1 MRTGT
6 ITDTEQL
13 ELQVRPAA
21 HLLGLCLKGGRQHVG
36 EELER
41 HRQKELHEGDD
52 DEDQEG
58 EESKDVGTRPQELC

>member
-1 MRTGT
+1 MQHTLNMTAAG
-6 ITDTEQL
+6 QA
-13 ELQVRPAA
+13 AA

-41 HRQKELHEGDD
+41 HGQQELHKGDN

-58 EESKDVGTRPQELC
+58 EKPEDVCARSQELS